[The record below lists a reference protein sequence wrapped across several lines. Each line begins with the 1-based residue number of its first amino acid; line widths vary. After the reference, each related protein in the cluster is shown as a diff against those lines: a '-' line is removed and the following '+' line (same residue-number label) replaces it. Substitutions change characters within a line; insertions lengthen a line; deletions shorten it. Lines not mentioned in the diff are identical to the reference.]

1 MKRLDRVVKE
11 KMDDF
16 GDKLMDKVIDS
27 ILPKNSVVVDLIR
40 NIDDFVITIET
51 DKESEEIN
59 VKFKKKKE
67 L

>member
-1 MKRLDRVVKE
+1 MKRLDKVVKE

-16 GDKLMDKVIDS
+16 GDKLMDKVIDG

-40 NIDDFVITIET
+40 NIDDFIITIET
-51 DKESEEIN
+51 DKESEEVN